1 MKSIFFRLPSFFT
14 KKTNEVKEF
23 DCEIEITRMFDLI
36 KDGWKIKLSEDFN
49 KYFNGTKMELLIG
62 IFGDKFSGKTF
73 LLQKIINEA
82 LITDRDL
89 KRMEKKE
96 EDSGLRSS
104 LFFKIN
110 KENNIIFLDSLG
122 SNLTPKSLNF
132 FNRIKQIDENLDEFE
147 KAKRRRDYETIAIIN
162 ELFIRNFVINISSI
176 CLFVCPYLNGSI
188 LHRLN
193 VIKSQ
198 FTKKV
203 IIVHNIPSL
212 GTLNDIDIYYNEI
225 LNPELNLV
233 KCPIV
238 DTNYH
243 YYTSTEMHNEKEE
256 IILHVI
262 LGNDNNKEIKEYN
275 NTIINY
281 LRLHIMSKPRKEFDL
296 KEKLKHFC
304 EAFARQYFDVK
315 QKPNLAIDVQ
325 SIFVSQDM
333 VEALYKKSFI
343 QIQDNLISY
352 QIVPKEQLPFYN
364 LRFKNITL
372 DFITGKEQKND
383 QLKITQYKIYYCGSE
398 LFVEFY
404 PLGNITIDKI
414 DLKIYH
420 HSKYQKI
427 EVKGEY
433 IIDKIKNKDLTKK
446 EEIITDSV
454 SRYKS
459 FILEDYVS
467 IDYCLLKKVINKE
480 IIKNGLIKIT
490 IEISHNIE
498 GVSEDIDLE

>member
-1 MKSIFFRLPSFFT
+1 MKSFFRLPSFFT
-14 KKTNEVKEF
+14 
-23 DCEIEITRMFDLI
+23 IEITRMFDLI
-36 KDGWKIKLSEDFN
+36 KDGWKIKISEDFN
-49 KYFNGTKMELLIG
+49 QYFNGTKMDLLIG

-96 EDSGLRSS
+96 EGLRSS
-104 LFFKIN
+104 LFFKIH
-110 KENNIIFLDSLG
+110 KEYKIIFLDSLG

-243 YYTSTEMHNEKEE
+243 YYTSTEKHNEKEE
-256 IILHVI
+256 IIVHVI

-275 NTIINY
+275 NVIINY
-281 LRLHIMSKPRKEFDL
+281 LRLHIMSKPKKEFDL

-372 DFITGKEQKND
+372 DFITGREQKND
-383 QLKITQYKIYYCGSE
+383 ELKITQYKIYYCGSE

-414 DLKIYH
+414 HPNIDI

-433 IIDKIKNKDLTKK
+433 ILSVNKNLLKK

-467 IDYCLLKKVINKE
+467 KDYCLLKKIINKE

-490 IEISHNIE
+490 IEIAVDFESDVEKIE
-498 GVSEDIDLE
+498 FD

>member
-1 MKSIFFRLPSFFT
+1 MKSIFRLPSFFT
-14 KKTNEVKEF
+14 KKTNEVNEF

-36 KDGWKIKLSEDFN
+36 KDGWKIKISEDFN
-49 KYFNGTKMELLIG
+49 QYFNGTKMDLLIG

-96 EDSGLRSS
+96 EGLRSS

-110 KENNIIFLDSLG
+110 KEYKIIFLDSLG

-193 VIKSQ
+193 IIKSQ

-281 LRLHIMSKPRKEFDL
+281 LRLHIMSKPKKEFDL

-372 DFITGKEQKND
+372 DFITGREQKND
-383 QLKITQYKIYYCGSE
+383 ELKITQYKIYYCGSE

-414 DLKIYH
+414 HPNIDI

-433 IIDKIKNKDLTKK
+433 ILSVNKNLLKK

-498 GVSEDIDLE
+498 GVSEDIDLD